1 MLRPC
6 CLPQV
11 SPMSFV
17 GALHAA
23 PVSFA
28 TGIRDVIRRIRA
40 YFAYKMSQT

>member
-11 SPMSFV
+11 SLKSFV
-17 GALHAA
+17 GALHAVPA
-23 PVSFA
+23 LFA
-28 TGIRDVIRRIRA
+28 VAIADVIRRIRA